1 MTSRRDPVPKKDDKP
16 VVDLVRAAYQPSKA
30 ELEEEIKLP
39 EGTTPEDLARAVT
52 RQVTVRWKPRP

>member
-1 MTSRRDPVPKKDDKP
+1 MKDESNP
-16 VVDLVRAAYQPSKA
+16 PTVELVRSGYQPSKA

-52 RQVTVRWKPRP
+52 RTVQVKWKPRP